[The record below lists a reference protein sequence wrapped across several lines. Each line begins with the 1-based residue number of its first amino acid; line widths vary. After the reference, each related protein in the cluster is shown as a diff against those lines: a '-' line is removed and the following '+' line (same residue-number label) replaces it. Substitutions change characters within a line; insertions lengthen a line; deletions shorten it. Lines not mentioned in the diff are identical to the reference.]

1 MDLEKFVAGEVAVL
15 RCSGRL
21 NMTAAPG
28 LRAAVDETV
37 GGGINRIVV
46 DLADTSFVDS
56 SGLGALVGGV
66 KSARLAGGDLRIAGA
81 PEQVRT
87 VLALTNLDRPHA
99 TPHGRGRLPWL
110 VTTP

>member
-56 SGLGALVGGV
+56 SGLGALVGGL

-87 VLALTNLDRPHA
+87 VLALTNLDRVL
-99 TPHGRGRLPWL
+99 TPHRTVADASHGW
-110 VTTP
+110 